1 MATTPLESVIR
12 PGASLLLDSSV
23 VLAYLTGEEAGSE
36 LAVELFDSMVA
47 TGRNPALISA
57 VTVQEIL
64 VRPFRRGTAAVAT
77 AEGFLGHF
85 TGLRVVDVG
94 YEIARE
100 AARIRAATALR
111 TPDALIL
118 ASAGFASVDVFVT
131 DDKRQRDAA
140 HTVVPDLSV
149 VVLRE
154 IGTDPED
161 DQDRAYAEAALA
173 EYRRDGGI
181 PADTIPRS

>member
-100 AARIRAATALR
+100 AARMRAASSLR
-111 TPDALIL
+111 KPDALIL
-118 ASAGFASVDVFVT
+118 ATARFASVDVFVT
-131 DDKRQRDAA
+131 DDKR
-140 HTVVPDLSV
+140 L
-149 VVLRE
+149 
-154 IGTDPED
+154 G
-161 DQDRAYAEAALA
+161 EAAVRIAPGLVVA
-173 EYRRDGGI
+173 LLRDI
-181 PADTIPRS
+181 

>member
-12 PGASLLLDSSV
+12 PGDSLLLDSSV

-100 AARIRAATALR
+100 GARIRAATSLR

-118 ASAGFASVDVFVT
+118 ATAQFASVDVFVT
-131 DDKRQRDAA
+131 DDKR
-140 HTVVPDLSV
+140 L
-149 VVLRE
+149 
-154 IGTDPED
+154 G
-161 DQDRAYAEAALA
+161 EAAVRIAPGLVVA
-173 EYRRDGGI
+173 LLRDI
-181 PADTIPRS
+181 